1 MERLVFLCLNNFFF
15 IRCIVVTIRRN
26 FLFRIEYLLLEEK
39 HSTAVNPTRKTGFRI
54 IAHRWSLTEIGLVP
68 SQVNYPIFPYL
79 LLTQSSKL
87 KFFLSTGLFRYLN
100 FMSFFNNKIL
110 YCLKNKYNQT
120 LLIELVDHISDNRI
134 KSIYWVDQ
142 SKMIYLWIL
151 IGITSPIC
159 WVANSAS
166 FFRNRVANRIF
177 ITRLLSLPYA
187 FSFQRF

>member
-15 IRCIVVTIRRN
+15 IRCIVVTLRRN

-110 YCLKNKYNQT
+110 YCLKNKYNRTGRSYFWQSNKVD
-120 LLIELVDHISDNRI
+120 LLGRSIEND
-134 KSIYWVDQ
+134 
-142 SKMIYLWIL
+142 
-151 IGITSPIC
+151 
-159 WVANSAS
+159 
-166 FFRNRVANRIF
+166 
-177 ITRLLSLPYA
+177 LSLNFDWYH
-187 FSFQRF
+187 